1 MRIGSRVR
9 EGTTVQIYLPRANE
23 PVASSVDRVRTTGT
37 AKGAHILVVDD
48 DPDVR
53 EVIAQDLQQM
63 GCVVTEAENG
73 RAALMMLER
82 ETRCDL
88 VIVDLVMPGLS
99 GLETLRLARRSR
111 PELRVLFTS
120 GYADL
125 SRFGDNLR
133 DHPLLQKPFTLESLA
148 EMVQTVLQRASS
160 DKPDNV
166 VPLRRDLV

>member
-1 MRIGSRVR
+1 
-9 EGTTVQIYLPRANE
+9 
-23 PVASSVDRVRTTGT
+23 VDRVRTTGA

-53 EVIAQDLQQM
+53 GVIAQDLQQM
-63 GCVVTEAENG
+63 GCVVTEAESG
-73 RAALMMLER
+73 RAALTMLER

-99 GLETLRLARRSR
+99 GLETLRLAQRSR

-148 EMVQTVLQRASS
+148 KMVLTVLQGVSS

-166 VPLRRDLV
+166 VLLRRDLV